1 MAEWNYEKNGDL
13 NPLELTA
20 FSNRKVWWKCEKGHE
35 WEAKIQN
42 RSNGTNCPY
51 CSGKQVLK
59 GFNDLATLYP
69 EVAKEWHP
77 TKNTTLPSEYLP
89 FSNKK
94 VWWICDKGH
103 EWEAV
108 IGQRVNGTGCP
119 YCSGNRILSGTND
132 LKTLFPEIAKEWHPT
147 KNENLKPCDVAPQ
160 SHRKVWWKC
169 EKGHEWQ
176 ATIAHRVNGTGCPYC
191 SNRVVLRGFNDLATL
206 NPNLAKEWHP
216 IKNGTLTPF
225 DVTVGSDKKV
235 WWICDKGHEWIAS
248 IDKRTKGT
256 ACPICAASKST
267 SFPEQAIY
275 YYLKQLDSQT
285 QNRSV
290 IDEKYELDI
299 YLPHLNTGIE
309 YDGYYYHRGEK
320 VKERDARKTKFFSKK
335 GIRLIRIIEDQKVES
350 TITVENDIIRFPVH
364 GNYNYLDE
372 VITKLIQHLFPSL
385 SYDVNTKRD
394 SISILE
400 LYKTEMHDK
409 SLAVTH
415 PDISKEWHPTKN
427 GSLTPEMFTAGSREK
442 VWWICDKGHE
452 WRTLISDRTKNKS
465 NCPYCSGLY
474 PIKGENDLA
483 TVNPEL
489 AKEWHPT
496 KNGELTPSDV
506 KVGSSLK
513 VWWVCNKGHEWQAV
527 ISKRTDGQNCPI
539 CGNKKLLQ
547 GFNDLQTLY
556 PALSEEWHPTKNEDL
571 TPSDVVIGSH
581 KLVWWKCNKGHEW
594 QAEVYRRVAGS
605 GCPYCSGRVA
615 ISGEN
620 DLGTLRPD
628 LAKEWH
634 PTKNGDLTPSDVKI
648 SSGLSVWWLCEKGH
662 EWKTHVA
669 SRSRGSGCPYCSGN
683 KVLEGFNDLETRN
696 PVLAEEWNYLKNGTL
711 LPSSVSPSSNKK
723 VWWKCKICGHE
734 WQAIVGSRNRGRG
747 CPVCAEE
754 KRKQTRSKKKNE
766 MKNLE
771 FE

>member
-119 YCSGNRILSGTND
+119 YCSG
-132 LKTLFPEIAKEWHPT
+132 
-147 KNENLKPCDVAPQ
+147 
-160 SHRKVWWKC
+160 
-169 EKGHEWQ
+169 
-176 ATIAHRVNGTGCPYC
+176 
-191 SNRVVLRGFNDLATL
+191 
-206 NPNLAKEWHP
+206 
-216 IKNGTLTPF
+216 
-225 DVTVGSDKKV
+225 
-235 WWICDKGHEWIAS
+235 
-248 IDKRTKGT
+248 
-256 ACPICAASKST
+256 
-267 SFPEQAIY
+267 
-275 YYLKQLDSQT
+275 
-285 QNRSV
+285 
-290 IDEKYELDI
+290 
-299 YLPHLNTGIE
+299 
-309 YDGYYYHRGEK
+309 
-320 VKERDARKTKFFSKK
+320 
-335 GIRLIRIIEDQKVES
+335 
-350 TITVENDIIRFPVH
+350 
-364 GNYNYLDE
+364 
-372 VITKLIQHLFPSL
+372 
-385 SYDVNTKRD
+385 
-394 SISILE
+394 
-400 LYKTEMHDK
+400 
-409 SLAVTH
+409 
-415 PDISKEWHPTKN
+415 
-427 GSLTPEMFTAGSREK
+427 
-442 VWWICDKGHE
+442 
-452 WRTLISDRTKNKS
+452 
-465 NCPYCSGLY
+465 
-474 PIKGENDLA
+474 
-483 TVNPEL
+483 
-489 AKEWHPT
+489 
-496 KNGELTPSDV
+496 
-506 KVGSSLK
+506 
-513 VWWVCNKGHEWQAV
+513 
-527 ISKRTDGQNCPI
+527 
-539 CGNKKLLQ
+539 
-547 GFNDLQTLY
+547 
-556 PALSEEWHPTKNEDL
+556 
-571 TPSDVVIGSH
+571 
-581 KLVWWKCNKGHEW
+581 
-594 QAEVYRRVAGS
+594 
-605 GCPYCSGRVA
+605 RVA

-620 DLGTLRPD
+620 ALGTLRPD

-662 EWKTHVA
+662 EWKTRIV

-754 KRKQTRSKKKNE
+754 KRKQTRSKKKNA
-766 MKNLE
+766 MKNLD